1 MGKWIQM
8 KNYISWDSICFNC
21 TNFNLEDLIIDEEVT
36 IEAYCLNEKG
46 IKTKYKGCEYYH
58 KRT

>member
-1 MGKWIQM
+1 M

-46 IKTKYKGCEYYH
+46 IKTEYKGCEYYH

>member
-1 MGKWIQM
+1 MIDFESK
-8 KNYISWDSICFNC
+8 CFSC
-21 TNFNLEDLIIDEEVT
+21 EHIILEDLQIDEEVT

-46 IKTKYKGCEYYH
+46 IKTEYKGCEYYH